1 MQRITF
7 VLLLS
12 VFAFTS
18 IQASTKTDSKIK
30 EVTVYNQYARI
41 TRTATAT
48 ISSGNSEVI
57 LQNLPTNIIASS
69 IQTKIKGSATLLSLN
84 YQINYLQDQKS
95 SKLVKQLQDSLYL
108 LANDIKWIQNQR
120 ASYQGEEKLL
130 NLNNKLGSTEKGMT
144 VQELQDLATF
154 YRKRSLD
161 IKKNLLRLEKEE
173 YQLNIA
179 RNRIQSQ
186 LNQLNASIQN
196 KPTGEIVLQLA
207 ANVSSKIS
215 VSFTYLTTGAGWTPS
230 YDIRYES
237 IEKPINLIYKAN
249 VYQNSGYDWKDV
261 KLTISNGNPAQN
273 NDRPI
278 LNPLYVNF
286 YSAPVTIRGNRS
298 TANMAYVDGMKM
310 KSEVAIADSDIGYE
324 EEVVAAPEYIVSMS
338 ENQITAEYT
347 IELKQDI
354 PSDGKYHLINISDVK
369 LDAKYQ
375 YHSVPRLDKG
385 AFLLAKIYDYGK
397 HHLQPGT
404 ANIFFE
410 DMYIGQSQ
418 INPHVSSDTLLVSL
432 GRDNSISV
440 ERIQLN
446 DLTSTKFI
454 GSNKKQSYAYEITI
468 KNNKTIPIDLEIL
481 DAFPIA
487 QNSQI
492 EVELVESGEAKVN
505 SNYGKLS
512 WDLTIP
518 SGQSTKL
525 NFSYSIKYPK
535 DQSIIER

>member
-1 MQRITF
+1 MYRITIA
-7 VLLLS
+7 LLFTL
-12 VFAFTS
+12 FAFNTS
-18 IQASTKTDSKIK
+18 NASSKTDSKIK

-41 TRTATAT
+41 TRTANA
-48 ISSGNSEVI
+48 SVSAGNSEII

-69 IQTKIKGSATLLSLN
+69 IQTKVKGGATLLSLN
-84 YQINYLQDQKS
+84 YQINYLQDQES
-95 SKLVKQLQDSLYL
+95 SELVKQLQDSLYL

-120 ASYQGEEKLL
+120 ASYQGEEKLI

-144 VQELQDLATF
+144 VQELKELSTF
-154 YRKRSLD
+154 YLKRTLEIRK
-161 IKKNLLRLEKEE
+161 KLLGLEKEE
-173 YQLNIA
+173 YQLNLS
-179 RNRIQSQ
+179 RNRIQGQ
-186 LNQLNASIQN
+186 LNQLNASAQK

-207 ANVSSKIS
+207 ANVSSKVSI
-215 VSFTYLTTGAGWTPS
+215 SFTYLTTGAGWTPS
-230 YDIRYES
+230 YDLRYVG
-237 IEKPINLIYKAN
+237 IEKPINLVYKAN

-286 YSAPVTIRGNRS
+286 YTAPVAIRGGRS
-298 TANMAYVDGMKM
+298 KANMAYVDGMQM
-310 KSEVAIADSDIGYE
+310 QPQLME
-324 EEVVAAPEYIVSMS
+324 EEVSYDDMELDKAPEYKVSVNES
-338 ENQITAEYT
+338 QITAEYT

-354 PSDGKYHLINISDVK
+354 PSDGKYHLVNISDVN

-385 AFLLAKIYDYGK
+385 AFLLAKVYDYGK

-418 INPHVSSDTLLVSL
+418 LNPFVSSDTMLVSL
-432 GRDNSISV
+432 GRDNGISV
-440 ERIQLN
+440 ERTQLN

-454 GSNKKQSYAYEITI
+454 GSNKKQTYGYEITI
-468 KNNKTIPIDLEIL
+468 KNNKTRSIDLEIL
-481 DAFPIA
+481 DAFPIS
-487 QNSQI
+487 QNSEI
-492 EVELVESGEAKVN
+492 EVELLESGDAEVN
-505 SNYGKLS
+505 SDYGKLS
-512 WDLTIP
+512 WDLIIP
-518 SGQSTKL
+518 TGQSKKL

-535 DQSIIER
+535 DRVIMER